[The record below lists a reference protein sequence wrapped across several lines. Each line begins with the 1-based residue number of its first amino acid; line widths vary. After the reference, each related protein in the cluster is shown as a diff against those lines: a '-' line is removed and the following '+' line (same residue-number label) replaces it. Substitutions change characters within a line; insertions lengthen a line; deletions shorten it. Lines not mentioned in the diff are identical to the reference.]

1 MARAQQFPGQ
11 ERMVWEYYQKN
22 PQALNEIRAP
32 LFEEKV
38 VDHIITVAKVTD
50 KLVSRDELIAADAA
64 DADDTP
70 KAAKKATKKAA
81 AKKDTDDAAGA
92 EDDGEAKPKSRA
104 KAKKD

>member
-1 MARAQQFPGQ
+1 
-11 ERMVWEYYQKN
+11 MVWEFYQKN

-50 KLVSRDELIAADAA
+50 KLVSRDELIAADAEDAA
-64 DADDTP
+64 DKP
-70 KAAKKATKKAA
+70 KTVKKTTKKAA
-81 AKKDTDDAAGA
+81 AKKDTDEAAGS